1 MEWITLEKVFE
12 NWLENITKYH
22 MHWPCLRMLMM
33 LEFSRNETQINN
45 HYYLTNRMAN
55 RVELTFWTHIRQ
67 GSRSLSFLFVIH
79 PRSICA
85 RHIWDI
91 LYVYVHINGVH
102 MIFGQPVRL
111 SKKEPRLRVQET
123 LLGPTYRP
131 IFPAF
136 GRQLCNRKGKLK
148 GLQGAGG
155 GAGNAMTFPASAA
168 QFTFTWV
175 THFAFDCS
183 LHFTSPAASGRC
195 CPVASCPPP
204 AAGCW
209 SAIRVVR
216 CVEVRGVQGAAGWCG
231 YDGG

>member
-45 HYYLTNRMAN
+45 HYYLTAWQI
-55 RVELTFWTHIRQ
+55 V
-67 GSRSLSFLFVIH
+67 LSSHFGHTSAKGADHFLFVIH
-79 PRSICA
+79 SRSICA

-111 SKKEPRLRVQET
+111 SKKEPRFRVRET
-123 LLGPTYRP
+123 LLGPTCRP
-131 IFPAF
+131 MFPAF

-216 CVEVRGVQGAAGWCG
+216 CVEARGVEGTAGWCG